1 MNLLFELEQF
11 TSRYQ
16 FVKRNGAYHRNTSGV
31 LKFESRPTSIGLLM
45 LSKSGADA
53 AAAIDFM
60 SDLQKS

>member
-16 FVKRNGAYHRNTSGV
+16 FVKRIGAYQTNTSGV
-31 LKFESRPTSIGLLM
+31 LKVESRPTSIELLK
-45 LSKSGADA
+45 LSKGGAVA
-53 AAAIDFM
+53 AAAFDFM